1 MGIKVKIYPKNFFS
15 GVPMIMT
22 ENASYGQRA
31 LREGNV
37 DREAL
42 VSEKSTQSV
51 TNTAKRCYL

>member
-1 MGIKVKIYPKNFFS
+1 
-15 GVPMIMT
+15 MT
-22 ENASYGQRA
+22 EYASYGQGA

-51 TNTAKRCYL
+51 TNTAKRCNLESLAHWQMIIILR